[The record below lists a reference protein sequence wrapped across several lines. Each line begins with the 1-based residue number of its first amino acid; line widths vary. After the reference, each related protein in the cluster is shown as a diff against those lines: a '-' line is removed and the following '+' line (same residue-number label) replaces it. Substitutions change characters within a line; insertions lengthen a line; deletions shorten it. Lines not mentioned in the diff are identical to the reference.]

1 MESYKDNNIVN
12 IGGRV
17 VTEPEFSH
25 ELFEEKFYIFYI
37 ETKRLSN
44 YNDKLPIIV
53 SERLINIDSIKNGVI
68 YKIEGQFRS
77 YNKMTDGKSKLVLS
91 IFAKE
96 IEEIDDEEL
105 LTLNDSTFIGYI
117 CKEPIYRK
125 TPLGREIADVLVA
138 VNRSYKKSDYIPC
151 ILWGR
156 NAKFCETLPVGTM
169 VKLNGRIQSRTYEK
183 KKEDGTVIS
192 KVAYEVSIGKF
203 SVAESEET
211 NKEESSVVE

>member
-169 VKLNGRIQSRTYEK
+169 VKLNGRIQSRMYEK